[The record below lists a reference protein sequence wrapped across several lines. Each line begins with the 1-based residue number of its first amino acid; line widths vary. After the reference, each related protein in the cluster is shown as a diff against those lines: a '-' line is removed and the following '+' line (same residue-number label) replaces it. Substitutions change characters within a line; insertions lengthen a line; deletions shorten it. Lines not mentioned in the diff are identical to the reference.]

1 VIAHLDFKRFMDGLV
16 AEARQDIDGKTGYWA
31 FPAGL
36 IVFMI
41 LAAINLPLA
50 FISAFIAS
58 GVA

>member
-1 VIAHLDFKRFMDGLV
+1 V